1 MRGYI
6 PPEPDPGPLL
16 PNSSMSQKTKELIEA
31 AKEMLGRMTPEAREA
46 MYQLQRESYAKSFA
60 ESVTDINRR
69 HAVYLAAGWK
79 FPMGARVYKPKGSWW
94 EGRVVGTYSTPD
106 TPRGYCV
113 QLELNH
119 GPVQIY
125 PEEALAL
132 LPNQGD

>member
-1 MRGYI
+1 MN
-6 PPEPDPGPLL
+6 EATEKLL
-16 PNSSMSQKTKELIEA
+16 AHARHLLSC
-31 AKEMLGRMTPEAREA
+31 MTEEEREA
-46 MYQLQRESYAKSFA
+46 MYQAQRESYAKGFA
-60 ESVTDINRR
+60 ESVLDINRR

-125 PEEALAL
+125 PEETLAL

>member
-1 MRGYI
+1 MN
-6 PPEPDPGPLL
+6 EATEKLL
-16 PNSSMSQKTKELIEA
+16 ARARAILD
-31 AKEMLGRMTPEAREA
+31 GMTEEEKAA
-46 MYQLQRESYAKSFA
+46 MYQAQRESYAKSFA
-60 ESVTDINRR
+60 ESLTDTQRR

-113 QLELNH
+113 QLELPH